1 MPKDRFI
8 IDSDRCVS
16 CLYHSGGITCMAFPN
31 GIPDEIINGENQHI
45 EPLPNQGNNLVYE
58 EFDLTK
64 LNLL

>member
-1 MPKDRFI
+1 MQEIKEI

-16 CLYHSGGITCMAFPN
+16 CLYHSGGTACLAFPN
-31 GIPDEIINGENQHI
+31 GIPDEIIQGENQHT